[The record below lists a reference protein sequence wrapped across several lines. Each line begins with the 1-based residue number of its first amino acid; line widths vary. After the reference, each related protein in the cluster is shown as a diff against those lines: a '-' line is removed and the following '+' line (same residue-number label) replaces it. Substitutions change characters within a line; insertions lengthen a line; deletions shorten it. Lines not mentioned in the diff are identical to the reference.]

1 MAAAVALVAML
12 IGSFA
17 QDAAPGAAS
26 PAFNEVPAVPSTKK
40 SSAHRRGLA
49 EGALADIL
57 GYRVVQAQITTHALF
72 MQLIG
77 EPMDLRP
84 VEYTLLQ
91 MLLANSQVTPKQLAQ
106 SLVLTA
112 PKLTILLDRLQER
125 SLISRVRSDTD
136 GRSQHVL
143 LTDEGRALAE
153 RGAEAALLLDM
164 GLRDVLSPGERAIL
178 MELLQKV
185 ADARRG

>member
-1 MAAAVALVAML
+1 ML
-12 IGSFA
+12 TGPA
-17 QDAAPGAAS
+17 TQDAAPGMAA
-26 PAFNEVPAVPSTKK
+26 PALHDVPDVPSTKK
-40 SSAHRRGLA
+40 SHPHRRGLA

-57 GYRVVQAQITTHALF
+57 GYRVVQAQIATHALF
-72 MQLIG
+72 MQHVG
-77 EPMDLRP
+77 DPMDLRP

-91 MLLANSQVTPKQLAQ
+91 MLRSNTQVTPKQLAQ

-125 SLISRVRSDTD
+125 GLITRVRSDTD

-143 LTDEGRALAE
+143 LTDD
-153 RGAEAALLLDM
+153 GAELAQRGSEQAVLLEMSLQ
-164 GLRDVLSPGERAIL
+164 DVLTPGERAIL

-185 ADARRG
+185 ADSRRG

>member
-1 MAAAVALVAML
+1 ML
-12 IGSFA
+12 IA
-17 QDAAPGAAS
+17 PATEVAAPGAAA
-26 PAFNEVPAVPSTKK
+26 PASNEVAAVPSTKK
-40 SSAHRRGLA
+40 SHSHRRGLA

-72 MQLIG
+72 MQHVG
-77 EPMDLRP
+77 DPMDLRP

-91 MLLANSQVTPKQLAQ
+91 MLQANSQVTPKQLAQ

-125 SLISRVRSDTD
+125 GLITRVRSDTD

-143 LTDEGRALAE
+143 LTGEGAALAR
-153 RGAEAALLLDM
+153 RGSEQAVLLEM
-164 GLRDVLSPGERAIL
+164 ELRDVLTPGERAIL

>member
-1 MAAAVALVAML
+1 MLIDAAAPALL
-12 IGSFA
+12 
-17 QDAAPGAAS
+17 
-26 PAFNEVPAVPSTKK
+26 EVPAVPSTKK
-40 SSAHRRGLA
+40 SHPHRRGLA

-57 GYRVVQAQITTHALF
+57 GYRVVQAQIATNALF
-72 MQLIG
+72 MQAIG
-77 EPMDLRP
+77 DPMDLRP

-125 SLISRVRSDTD
+125 GLITRVRSDTD

-143 LTDEGRALAE
+143 LTDD
-153 RGAEAALLLDM
+153 GAELARRGSEQAVLLEMSLQ
-164 GLRDVLSPGERAIL
+164 DVLTPGERALL

-185 ADARRG
+185 ADSRRG

>member
-1 MAAAVALVAML
+1 MAASAAVVAML
-12 IGSFA
+12 IEP
-17 QDAAPGAAS
+17 AAPDLLPPTDVSS
-26 PAFNEVPAVPSTKK
+26 PKK
-40 SSAHRRGLA
+40 SSPHRRGLA

-72 MQLIG
+72 MQHIG
-77 EPMDLRP
+77 DPMDLRP
-84 VEYTLLQ
+84 VEYSLLQ
-91 MLLANSQVTPKQLAQ
+91 MLQANTQVTPKQLAQ

-112 PKLTILLDRLQER
+112 PKLTILLDGLQKR
-125 SLISRVRSDTD
+125 DLITRVRNDTD

-143 LTDEGRALAE
+143 LTEAGQALAR
-153 RGAEAALLLDM
+153 RGSDAALLLEM
-164 GLRDVLSPGERAIL
+164 SLQGVLTPGERAIL

>member
-1 MAAAVALVAML
+1 ML
-12 IGSFA
+12 IE
-17 QDAAPGAAS
+17 PAAS
-26 PAFNEVPAVPSTKK
+26 ALAEVHDLPSMKK
-40 SSAHRRGLA
+40 SSPHRRGLA

-57 GYRVVQAQITTHALF
+57 GYRVVQAQITTHALY
-72 MQLIG
+72 MQHIG

-84 VEYTLLQ
+84 VEYSLLL
-91 MLLANSQVTPKQLAQ
+91 MLQANSQVTPKQLAQ

-112 PKLTILLDRLQER
+112 PKLTILLDGLQKR
-125 SLISRVRSDTD
+125 DLITRVRNDTD

-143 LTDEGRALAE
+143 LTDAGRELAR
-153 RGAEAALLLDM
+153 RGSDQALLLEM
-164 GLRDVLSPGERAIL
+164 SLQDVLSPGERAIL

>member
-1 MAAAVALVAML
+1 MLTEPAAAPDCPEM
-12 IGSFA
+12 
-17 QDAAPGAAS
+17 
-26 PAFNEVPAVPSTKK
+26 PAVPATKK
-40 SSAHRRGLA
+40 SNPHRRGLA

-72 MQLIG
+72 MQHIG

-112 PKLTILLDRLQER
+112 PKLTLLLDRLQER
-125 SLISRVRSDTD
+125 ELVTRVRNDTD

-143 LTDEGRALAE
+143 LTDAGRALAL
-153 RGAEAALLLDM
+153 RGADAALLLEM
-164 GLRDVLSPGERAIL
+164 GLRDVLTPGERAML

-185 ADARRG
+185 ADARRA

>member
-1 MAAAVALVAML
+1 VAAVLTAPAAAPAAHDV
-12 IGSFA
+12 
-17 QDAAPGAAS
+17 AAPAS
-26 PAFNEVPAVPSTKK
+26 NEVPAVPSSKK
-40 SSAHRRGLA
+40 SSHSHRRGLA

-72 MQLIG
+72 MQHVG
-77 EPMDLRP
+77 DPMDLRP

-91 MLLANSQVTPKQLAQ
+91 MLQANSQVTPKQLAQ

-125 SLISRVRSDTD
+125 GLITRVRSDTD

-143 LTDEGRALAE
+143 LTEDGAALAR
-153 RGAEAALLLDM
+153 RGSEAAVLQEMALQ
-164 GLRDVLSPGERAIL
+164 DVLTPGERAIL